1 MIDPEMLPPEQAAEL
16 LHRQEALQ
24 AEAHTVPAELHLME
38 LLTSIGQ
45 VRQLGRS
52 ALGVMAWRD
61 IDLTVSAAGMSIDL
75 ILETMHPVFAHP
87 NVKRM
92 RYLKE
97 VGHFNPT
104 GEQVHDRHYFGVY
117 YLPSTGVEWK
127 IDISFW
133 LCCGEHPEPV
143 HEALARHLT
152 AEKRLVILWLKDIWW
167 RLPAYRYQVYSVDI
181 YDAVMAHGVQ
191 TPPGFDAYVAA
202 RGKPTRAEQ
211 AQE

>member
-1 MIDPEMLPPEQAAEL
+1 VNDPELLTPEQAAEL

-24 AEAHTVPAELHLME
+24 AEAHTVLAGLNLME

-45 VRQLGRS
+45 VRQLGSS
-52 ALGVMAWRD
+52 ALGVMVWRD
-61 IDLTVSAAGMSIDL
+61 IDLNVLAAGVSIDL
-75 ILETMHPVFAHP
+75 ILETMHPLFAHP

-133 LCCGEHPEPV
+133 LCPGEHPEPV
-143 HEALARHLT
+143 HEALARQLT
-152 AEKRLVILWLKDIWW
+152 AEKCLAILWLKDIWC
-167 RLPAYRYQVYSVDI
+167 RLPAYRDQVYSVDI
-181 YDAVMAHGVQ
+181 YDAVMAHGVY
-191 TPPGFDAYVAA
+191 TPTEFDAYLAA

>member
-1 MIDPEMLPPEQAAEL
+1 MIDPEMLTPEQAAKL
-16 LHRQEALQ
+16 LHCQEALQ
-24 AEAHTVPAELHLME
+24 AEVHTVLAELHLME

-45 VRQLGRS
+45 VRRVGS
-52 ALGVMAWRD
+52 SVLGVMVWRD
-61 IDLTVSAAGMSIDL
+61 IDLNVSAAGVSIDL
-75 ILETMHPVFAHP
+75 ILETMRPVFAHP

-133 LCCGEHPEPV
+133 LCSGEHPEPV
-143 HEALARHLT
+143 HEALARQLT
-152 AEKRLVILWLKDIWW
+152 AEKRLVILWLKDIWC
-167 RLPAYRYQVYSVDI
+167 RLPAYRDQVYSVDI
-181 YDAVMAHGVQ
+181 YDAVMAHGVH
-191 TPPGFDAYVAA
+191 TPTEFDVYLAA